1 MTSGRGL
8 RVVTPGPLTLVE
20 DLGRPG
26 REDWGVAPSG
36 AFDRA
41 AHARAQRLVGNIET
55 AAGLEVLMGG
65 LECVAEG
72 DLVVAVTGATC
83 PVEVGGRPEGG
94 DVALYVRAGTRFTV
108 GTALAGLRAYVAVR
122 GGLAVPTVLGSRSR
136 DVGGGI
142 GPAPLAA
149 GDVLPVGN
157 ETTGQPAYEPAP
169 SAGVGVPGANAAV
182 ELVPG
187 PHDDLLDDA
196 AWRALEGATWV
207 VGERS
212 DRMGVRLAA
221 QPLADSADSQVRPRR
236 VPGGLPSFPVVTGS
250 VQLTPSAEL
259 VVLGPDAGVTGG
271 YPVLGVVR
279 REGLDVLAQS
289 RPGALVRLR
298 RRTRRSPGRGRG
310 SA

>member
-1 MTSGRGL
+1 
-8 RVVTPGPLTLVE
+8 VAPGPSTLVE

-26 REDWGVAPSG
+26 REHWGVAPSG

-41 AHARAQRLVGNIET
+41 AHARAQRLVGNAET

-65 LECVAEG
+65 LECVAET
-72 DLVVAVTGATC
+72 DLVVAVAGAAC
-83 PVEVGGRPEGG
+83 PVEVGGRPEGS
-94 DVALYVRAGTRFTV
+94 DVALYVPAGRV
-108 GTALAGLRAYVAVR
+108 LVLRTAPAGLRAYVAVR
-122 GGLAVPTVLGSRSR
+122 GGLAVPPVLGSRSR
-136 DVGGGI
+136 DVGGRI
-142 GPAPLAA
+142 GPEPLAA
-149 GDVLPVGN
+149 GQVLPVGDDA
-157 ETTGQPAYEPAP
+157 TGQPLYEPAP
-169 SAGVGVPGANAAV
+169 SPHRPPDPDPAV

-196 AWRALEGATWV
+196 GWRALEAARWV

-221 QPLADSADSQVRPRR
+221 EPLPGGSLRQGR
-236 VPGGLPSFPVVTGS
+236 VPGGLPSFPVMTGS

-271 YPVLGVVR
+271 YAVLGVV
-279 REGLDVLAQS
+279 GPGDLDALAQC
-289 RPGALVRLR
+289 RPGDVVRLR
-298 RRTRRSPGRGRG
+298 RRTRRSPGRSRG